1 MQRSLPTPR
10 VIAVLSLLCCMS
22 SGGVLFAQPEGV
34 ADPAPSR
41 GTGDVSAEV
50 AQKAAAIA
58 RQTMSPFCPGR
69 TLSDCPSEYATE
81 WRRDIRQM
89 VAEGKT
95 ATEIQDE
102 LESRAAGNLS
112 GIPNNQS
119 SYALPIGFA
128 LVAGVVLFLVFARL
142 SRGVGGGS
150 TASNSGGGKS
160 GKGKSSK
167 EEPTSAPPEASD
179 ERLQD
184 ELDSEI

>member
-1 MQRSLPTPR
+1 MQRFLSAPR
-10 VIAVLSLLCCMS
+10 VIAALSLLCCVS
-22 SGGVLFAQPEGV
+22 FGGVLFAQPHGSV
-34 ADPAPSR
+34 DPAPSR
-41 GTGDVSAEV
+41 GTGDVSVEV

-89 VAEGKT
+89 VAEGKS

-119 SYALPIGFA
+119 SYAIPVGLA
-128 LVAGVVLFLVFARL
+128 LVAGVVLYFVFARL
-142 SRGVGGGS
+142 SRGVGGSGS
-150 TASNSGGGKS
+150 SSGRSHGNAPKER
-160 GKGKSSK
+160 SK
-167 EEPTSAPPEASD
+167 SAPHEASD

-184 ELDSEI
+184 ELDNEI